1 MLVNGMET
9 VKAGFVALT
18 DCAPLVIAQE
28 LGFDRQAGIR
38 IEPVRLKSWT
48 AVRDELAFEKL
59 ECAHM
64 PGALSLAMHLGLSGV
79 KTAIRVPLM
88 LGSGGNSITVS
99 TTLYEQAE
107 DLMGSPYTGPRADS
121 AVLVK
126 AVVDHR
132 RETSGRKVR
141 LGSVHP
147 FSSHNYELRAWLAH
161 VGLDPDK
168 DVELSVVPRSKMVEA
183 LATGAV
189 DGYCVGDPWG
199 QVAVEAGVGI
209 TVATKADLYP
219 NSPEKVLAYR
229 ANWVQGHESLAV
241 AATSAIEAGLDWAA
255 DPENHADLAQILGQ
269 KEYLDVSSEAILRA
283 LSCQPRLSSSD
294 KISKVVNYLG
304 FGGVNTPSAA
314 GALWLMAQMRRW
326 GQIPAGL
333 EEEVRGVFMPLND
346 QGPEQASKTDYSSA
360 GRDPSEH
367 AFDGVPFGENDI
379 EAYWRSFPI
388 NSSQ

>member
-79 KTAIRVPLM
+79 QTNMRVPLM

-99 TTLYEQAE
+99 TALYDQGTE
-107 DLMGSPYTGPRADS
+107 LLGGPYVGPRSDS

-126 AVVDHR
+126 AVVEHR
-132 RETSGRKVR
+132 RKAGGRKVR

-161 VGLDPDK
+161 AGLDPDK

-199 QVAVEAGVGI
+199 QMAVEAGVGI

-219 NSPEKVLAYR
+219 NSPEKVLAFR
-229 ANWVQGHESLAV
+229 SSWVQGHEDVAA
-241 AATSAIEAGLDWAA
+241 AATSAIQAGLEWAA
-255 DPENHADLAQILGQ
+255 DQANHVDLAQILAQ
-269 KEYLDVSSEAILRA
+269 KEYLNVASDTVLRA
-283 LSCQPRLSSSD
+283 LSCQPRLSSAG
-294 KISKVVNYLG
+294 KRSKVVNYIG
-304 FGGVNTPSAA
+304 FSGESSPTEA
-314 GALWLMAQMRRW
+314 GALWLLAHMRRW
-326 GQIPAGL
+326 GQVPSGQ
-333 EEEVRGVFMPLND
+333 EHKVCEVFMPLA
-346 QGPEQASKTDYSSA
+346 QSTAASQLDEESHFVN
-360 GRDPSEH
+360 RDPSEQ
-367 AFDGVPFGENDI
+367 AFDGVAFGDNDI

-388 NSSQ
+388 SCSQ